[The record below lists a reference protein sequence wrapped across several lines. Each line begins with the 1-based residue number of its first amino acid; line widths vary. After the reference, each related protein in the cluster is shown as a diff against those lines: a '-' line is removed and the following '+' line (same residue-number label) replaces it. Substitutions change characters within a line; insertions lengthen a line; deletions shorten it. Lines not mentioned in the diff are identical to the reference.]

1 MKINEV
7 NAPMFQNQKDLQDE
21 RIKKVFFDKITTQL
35 TTGLE
40 QQLRAGAVTA
50 TPQAAPAAAPT
61 APASPA
67 PAPAAP
73 RPAQPNTLANAP
85 VSVRHVADPNNPNFR
100 PKTTAENKFYQAVNA
115 IFESIINIDEAQPA
129 TAGPISIGQ
138 YIEQAFV
145 HSMNNPVFAA
155 GTPLAPQVKQLA
167 AEVEKTYATDKGRAA
182 IQKLVDFGYK
192 TLYDLKNPKG
202 AAASGGAAAGRNM
215 GAGGTAQAAAPGK
228 YAQAVSIVDQLNPTQ
243 KQQILAYINHELN
256 PSATQ

>member
-7 NAPMFQNQKDLQDE
+7 NAPMFQNEKQLQDE
-21 RIKKVFFDKITTQL
+21 RIKKVFFDKITGQL

-40 QQLRAGAVTA
+40 QQLRTGAVTA
-50 TPQAAPAAAPT
+50 TPRAAPAAAPT
-61 APASPA
+61 TPGAPAA
-67 PAPAAP
+67 AAP
-73 RPAQPNTLANAP
+73 RPGQPNTLANAP
-85 VSVRHVADPNNPNFR
+85 VSVRHVANPGNPNF
-100 PKTTAENKFYQAVNA
+100 KAQSTAENKFYQAVNA

-129 TAGPISIGQ
+129 TNGPISISD

-145 HSMNNPVFAA
+145 HLMNNPVFAPN
-155 GTPLAPQVKQLA
+155 TPLFSQQVKPLA
-167 AEVEKTYATDKGRAA
+167 IEVEKTYATDKGRAA

-202 AAASGGAAAGRNM
+202 VAPGGGAATGRNA
-215 GAGGTAQAAAPGK
+215 GAAGTAQAAAPGK

-256 PSATQ
+256 PAAPQ